1 MDDTLTLPLA
11 EVLPGT
17 VLAAPVLDHS
27 GAVLLPA
34 GLSLTEVQLDGL
46 RRRDVATL
54 LVVSPEDAEAR
65 ARKQERIRAQVMY
78 LFRHTADEAGSQ
90 ALLHAVLA
98 FRQET
103 GQ

>member
-1 MDDTLTLPLA
+1 MA
-11 EVLPGT
+11 E
-17 VLAAPVLDHS
+17 
-27 GAVLLPA
+27 
-34 GLSLTEVQLDGL
+34 
-46 RRRDVATL
+46 R
-54 LVVSPEDAEAR
+54 PEDAEAR
-65 ARKQERIRAQVMY
+65 ARKQERIRARVMY

>member
-1 MDDTLTLPLA
+1 
-11 EVLPGT
+11 
-17 VLAAPVLDHS
+17 
-27 GAVLLPA
+27 
-34 GLSLTEVQLDGL
+34 
-46 RRRDVATL
+46 
-54 LVVSPEDAEAR
+54 
-65 ARKQERIRAQVMY
+65 MY